1 MNADFKIL
9 CNIKEKPTFL
19 IGGQSREVSFDEL
32 LKDENL
38 NRIYRIQF
46 SQAPKKNQ
54 LEKVL
59 KAIDKKPSIG
69 LRFYGDYS
77 ENDIDWESLINI
89 KNLQIDLW
97 HISKLEQLSKLTS
110 LKSLGITKNV
120 SSKVSLEILENLK
133 QLETLYTSI
142 SKGIETVAKLN
153 NLHFLSLREIKN
165 KDLQFLSQL
174 NKLKELWLSLG
185 SYNNF
190 DDLANISNLKKLSV
204 HQVRGFDNE
213 IANSILPKCK
223 KINALQLQNLKN
235 LQSLE
240 FVAEMQDLEFIAM
253 EGIKIIKSYEPIK
266 RARHIKTI
274 MGYECRPAD
283 KSLEPLI
290 SIKNIWL
297 GDSYTKAHITNF
309 MSKTNADYVW
319 IRGKELKGNGKP
331 KNPFEINIG

>member
-19 IGGQSREVSFDEL
+19 IGGQGREVSFDEL
-32 LKDENL
+32 NKDENL

-46 SQAPKKNQ
+46 SQAPKKSQ
-54 LEKVL
+54 LQKVL
-59 KAIDKKPSIG
+59 QAIDKKPSIG

-77 ENDIDWESLINI
+77 ENEIDWGSLINV

-97 HISKLEQLSKLTS
+97 HISKLEELSKLKN
-110 LKSLGITKNV
+110 LQSLGITKNV
-120 SSKVSLEILENLK
+120 SSQVSLEILENLK

-165 KDLQFLSQL
+165 KDLQFLGQL
-174 NKLKELWLSLG
+174 NKLKELWLTLG

-190 DDLANISNLKKLSV
+190 EDLAKISNLKKLSI

-213 IANSILPKCK
+213 IANSVLPKCS
-223 KINALQLQNLKN
+223 KISALQLQNLKH
-235 LQSLE
+235 LKSLE
-240 FVAEMQDLEFIAM
+240 FVAKMQDLEFIAM
-253 EGIKIIKSYEPIK
+253 EGTKNIESYEPMK
-266 RARHIKTI
+266 RAENLKTV

-283 KSLEPLI
+283 KLLEPLI
-290 SIKNIWL
+290 DIENICL
-297 GDSYTKAHITNF
+297 GDSYTKAEISNFISITNAE
-309 MSKTNADYVW
+309 NVW

-331 KNPFEINIG
+331 NNPFEINLG